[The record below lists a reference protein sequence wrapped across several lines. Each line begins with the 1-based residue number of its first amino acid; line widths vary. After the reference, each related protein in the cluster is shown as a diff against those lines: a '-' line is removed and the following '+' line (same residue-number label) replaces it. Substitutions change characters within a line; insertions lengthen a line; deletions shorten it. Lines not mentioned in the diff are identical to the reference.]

1 MSALETLEDV
11 LRGSNEYPDP
21 EEKDRVIAE
30 ISAARRL
37 FQSVKVRVGAVA
49 AVLSAPAF
57 FLVKGKAIGDA
68 AQVVIDAITPLLGH
82 IF

>member
-1 MSALETLEDV
+1 
-11 LRGSNEYPDP
+11 
-21 EEKDRVIAE
+21 
-30 ISAARRL
+30 L

-57 FLVKGKAIGDA
+57 FLVKQFAGKAIGDA
-68 AQVVIDAITPLLGH
+68 AQMVIDAITPLLGH